1 MNYFNPE
8 SVAVRYAKG
17 RPDFHNNTIAQ
28 VKNFLKLTGRVNK
41 ALDIACGTGLSTKAL
56 LAIAERV
63 YGTDTSEHMLKNAA
77 KNEAIRYSL
86 AAAEQQPFDNKI
98 FDLITVC
105 SGVHWF
111 NIDAFLHEANR
122 LLKDKA
128 WLILYDNFFIADME
142 LTDGFKEWYL
152 FSYLE
157 KYPAPKRNES
167 YNWSNENLQPRQFA
181 LVHESNFTN
190 AVRFTKS
197 ELVLYFTTQS
207 NVIAAV
213 ENGSTTYAEAEDWL
227 HNELS
232 AFFTDNDTTKTIH
245 YGNWI
250 KYIQKIN

>member
-8 SVAVRYAKG
+8 SAAARYAKG
-17 RPDFHNNTIAQ
+17 RPDFHHNTIKQ
-28 VKNFLKLTGRVNK
+28 VKEFLQLTRRLDK

-63 YGTDTSEHMLKNAA
+63 YGTDLSEHMLKNAV
-77 KNEAIRYSL
+77 KNDAIRYQL
-86 AAAEQQPFDNKI
+86 APAEKQPFDNKI

-105 SGVHWF
+105 SSVHWF
-111 NIDAFLHEANR
+111 NIDAFLKEANR

-142 LTDGFKEWYL
+142 LTDGFKDWYL
-152 FSYLE
+152 SSYLE
-157 KYPAPKRNES
+157 KYPAPNRNKS
-167 YNWSNENLQPRQFA
+167 YDWSDENLQQKQFA
-181 LVHESNFTN
+181 MVHESNFTN
-190 AVRFTKS
+190 AVNFTKS

-213 ENGSTTYAEAEDWL
+213 ESDQTTYNEVEEWL

-232 AFFTDNDTTKTIH
+232 TFFTNNDIRKTIH

-250 KYIQKIN
+250 KYIQKTN

>member
-8 SVAVRYAKG
+8 SAAARYAKG
-17 RPDFHNNTIAQ
+17 RPDFHDNTIAQ
-28 VKNFLKLTGRVNK
+28 VKDFLQLTRSINK

-56 LAIAERV
+56 LTIAEHV
-63 YGTDTSEHMLKNAA
+63 YGTDTSEHMLNNAVKND
-77 KNEAIRYSL
+77 AIRYRL

-111 NIDAFLHEANR
+111 NIDAFLNEANR
-122 LLKDKA
+122 LLKDDA

-142 LTDGFKEWYL
+142 LTDGFKDWYL
-152 FSYLE
+152 TTYLE

-167 YNWSNENLQPRQFA
+167 YDWSNENLQHKQFA

-190 AVRFTKS
+190 AVDFTKS

-207 NVIAAV
+207 NVIATV
-213 ENGSTTYAEAEDWL
+213 ESGHTTYNEVEEWL
-227 HNELS
+227 HKELS
-232 AFFTDNDTTKTIH
+232 AFFTHNDTCKTIH

-250 KYIQKIN
+250 KYIQKTN